1 MVQVQIVKFSY
12 LLIMLNSTL
21 YLKLFKINLMT
32 NLYQTIIKPKIKK
45 IKKTK
50 APKLKSNPQ
59 KKAICL
65 RVLTISPKKPNSA
78 NRAITKATITQFKTK
93 ISAKIPGENHNLQQ
107 HATIL
112 LRGGKIHDLI
122 GVNYCVIRAKYDL
135 AGVVNRKTKRSLY
148 GIKKN

>member
-1 MVQVQIVKFSY
+1 M
-12 LLIMLNSTL
+12 MA
-21 YLKLFKINLMT
+21 
-32 NLYQTIIKPKIKK
+32 NLYQSIIKSRTKK
-45 IKKTK
+45 SKKTK
-50 APKLKSNPQ
+50 APKLRSNPQ

-78 NRAITKATITQFKTK
+78 NRAIVKATITQFKTK
-93 ISAKIPGENHNLQQ
+93 ISAKIQGENHNLQQ

-112 LRGGKIHDLI
+112 IRGGKIHDLI

-135 AGVVNRKTKRSLY
+135 VGVINRKTKRSIY